1 MPDWLQNGFQR
12 FGVAPPGNVDPRL
25 GQSPPRGLDAESQQ
39 LLEEALP
46 RGLPFG
52 RERQNRSERAEWA
65 GVEAIRALTYR
76 PGDILLGK
84 FDGSHLGYRD
94 DKPMVT
100 VASARSGKS
109 STVIIPTLL
118 TYPGSV
124 LVLDPKGELA
134 SATAQFRR
142 EVLAQDVYVL
152 DPFRCSG
159 ETSASFNA
167 LAELDAAS
175 PHLIDDVDK
184 ITQALILR
192 EGKDAEADHW
202 TESAQFLLRGLVLYA
217 LRLPKAEQHLGTVRE
232 LLTLTY
238 APLKAA
244 AEAAARLAAKGPEA
258 AIGEAEIAQR
268 ILFKAM
274 AGAGDQFFGAL
285 TAAGQSFL
293 RKYERERSG
302 IMSTAETQ
310 TRFLDS
316 PLLREV
322 SRRSDLK
329 LSALRDENITLYLC
343 MSVGEMQSHFRW
355 LRLIVRQALT
365 ALERRGPYPRERLP
379 ILFLMEEFAALGHMP
394 IMEQAAAYFPGFGV
408 KLWMVLQDLAQLK
421 RHYRDSWATML
432 GNAGLVQ
439 FFASTDQ
446 VTNDYISA
454 RLGMT
459 SFALK
464 GRTVLDIEGEAAH
477 KERLIYPQEI
487 EKVFAA
493 ATGRQGLII
502 AGRAPVAAL
511 RLSHADVAC
520 MQLRERR
527 NTRSN

>member
-1 MPDWLQNGFQR
+1 MVDWLKSGFQR
-12 FGVAPPGNVDPRL
+12 FGVAPPASIDPRL
-25 GQSPPRGLDAESQQ
+25 GQTPPRGLEADSQR

-65 GVEAIRALTYR
+65 GLEEINRLKCKR
-76 PGDILLGK
+76 GDILLGK
-84 FDGSHLGYRD
+84 FNGERLGYLD

-100 VASARSGKS
+100 LASARSGKS

-134 SATAQFRR
+134 AATAAFRR
-142 EVLAQDVYVL
+142 AVLGQEVYVL

-167 LAELDAAS
+167 LTELDPAS

-202 TESAQFLLRGLVLYA
+202 TESAQFLLRGLILYA
-217 LRLPKAEQHLGTVRE
+217 LRLPKAEQHLGSVRE

-238 APLKAA
+238 APLKSA
-244 AEAAARLAAKGPEA
+244 AEEAARLAGKGA
-258 AIGEAEIAQR
+258 DSNVSEAEIAQR
-268 ILFKAM
+268 ILFKSM
-274 AGAGDQFFGAL
+274 AAADDQLFGAL
-285 TAAGQSFL
+285 AAAGQSFL

-316 PLLREV
+316 PLLRAV
-322 SRRSDLK
+322 SQRSELK
-329 LSALRDENITLYLC
+329 LSALRDKNITLYLC

-365 ALERRGPYPRERLP
+365 ALERAGPYPRDRLP
-379 ILFLMEEFAALGHMP
+379 ILFLMEEFASLGHMP

-408 KLWMVLQDLAQLK
+408 KLWIVLQDLAQLK
-421 RHYRDSWATML
+421 RYYRDSWETMV

-439 FFASTDQ
+439 FFATCDPS
-446 VTNDYISA
+446 TNDYISA

-464 GRTVLDIEGEAAH
+464 GRTVLDIEGEPAH

-511 RLSHADVAC
+511 RLSHSEVS
-520 MQLRERR
+520 MLGSRR
-527 NTRSN
+527 S

>member
-1 MPDWLQNGFQR
+1 MPDWLKNGFQR
-12 FGVAPPGNVDPRL
+12 FGMTPPASIDPRL
-25 GQSPPRGLDAESQQ
+25 GQSPPRGLDQMSQR

-52 RERQNRSERAEWA
+52 REDQQNRSERAEWA
-65 GVEAIRALTYR
+65 GVEEISALTWK

-84 FDGSHLGYRD
+84 FNGERLGYMD

-109 STVIIPTLL
+109 STVIIPALL
-118 TYPGSV
+118 TYPGSA

-134 SATAQFRR
+134 AETAEFRR
-142 EVLAQDVYVL
+142 KVLGQDVYVL

-159 ETSASFNA
+159 EKSASFNA
-167 LAELDAAS
+167 LAELDPGS
-175 PHLIDDVDK
+175 PHLVDDVDK
-184 ITQALILR
+184 ITQSLIVR

-202 TESAQFLLRGLVLYA
+202 TESAQFLLRGLILYA
-217 LRLPKAEQHLGTVRE
+217 LRLPKREQHLGTVRE

-238 APLKAA
+238 PPLKSAA
-244 AEAAARLAAKGPEA
+244 AQAARMAAKGQEA
-258 AIGEAEIAQR
+258 TISEAEIAQR
-268 ILFKAM
+268 ILFKSM
-274 AGAGDQFFGAL
+274 ADSGDQFFGAL
-285 TAAGQSFL
+285 AAAGQSFL

-302 IMSTAETQ
+302 ILSTAETQ
-310 TRFLDS
+310 TRAFDS

-322 SRRSDLK
+322 SQSSDVS
-329 LSALRDENITLYLC
+329 LSALRHKAITIYLC
-343 MSVGEMQSHFRW
+343 ISAGEMQSHFRW

-365 ALERRGPYPRERLP
+365 ALEREGAYPRGKLP
-379 ILFLMEEFAALGHMP
+379 ILFLMEEFASLGHMP

-408 KLWMVLQDLAQLK
+408 KLWAVLQDLAQLK
-421 RHYRDSWATML
+421 RHYRDSWITML

-439 FFASTDQ
+439 FFATSDP
-446 VTNDYISA
+446 VTNDYVSA

-464 GRTVLDIEGEAAH
+464 GRTIEEVAGEAAH

-493 ATGRQGLII
+493 STGHQGLII

-511 RLSHADVAC
+511 RLTHTEVGAIK
-520 MQLRERR
+520 RG
-527 NTRSN
+527 

>member
-1 MPDWLQNGFQR
+1 MGDWLKSGFQR
-12 FGVAPPGNVDPRL
+12 FGITPPASIDPQL
-25 GQSPPRGLDAESQQ
+25 GQSPPRGLDAESQR

-52 RERQNRSERAEWA
+52 REEQQNRSERAQWA
-65 GVEAIRALTYR
+65 GVEEIKALAWK

-84 FDGSHLGYRD
+84 FDGERLGYMD

-118 TYPGSV
+118 TYPGSA

-134 SATAQFRR
+134 AGTAEFRK
-142 EVLAQDVYVL
+142 EGLGQDVFVL
-152 DPFRCSG
+152 DPFHCSG
-159 ETSASFNA
+159 HSSASFNA

-175 PHLIDDVDK
+175 PHLVDDVDK
-184 ITQALILR
+184 ITQSLILR
-192 EGKDAEADHW
+192 EGGNTDADHW
-202 TESAQFLLRGLVLYA
+202 TESAQFLLRGLILYA
-217 LRLPKAEQHLGTVRE
+217 LRLPKKEQHLGTVRE

-238 APLKAA
+238 PPLKSA
-244 AEAAARLAAKGPEA
+244 AEQAARMAARGPD
-258 AIGEAEIAQR
+258 GTVSEAEIAQR
-268 ILFKAM
+268 IVFKSM
-274 AGAGDQFFGAL
+274 ADAGNQFFGAL
-285 TAAGQSFL
+285 AAAGQSFL
-293 RKYERERSG
+293 RKYERERSS

-322 SRRSDLK
+322 SQKSDVA
-329 LSALRDENITLYLC
+329 LSALRHKQITIYLC
-343 MSVGEMQSHFRW
+343 MSAGEMQSHFRW

-365 ALERRGPYPRERLP
+365 ALEREGLYPRGKLP
-379 ILFLMEEFAALGHMP
+379 ILFVLEELACLGHMP
-394 IMEQAAAYFPGFGV
+394 ILEQAAAYFPGFGV
-408 KLWMVLQDLAQLK
+408 KLWAILQDLAQLK
-421 RHYRDSWATML
+421 RHYAMSWMTML

-439 FFASTDQ
+439 FFATTDE
-446 VTNDYISA
+446 VTNGYISA

-459 SFALK
+459 SFALR
-464 GRTVLDIEGEAAH
+464 GRTIEDVEGEAAH

-493 ATGRQGLII
+493 TSGHQGLII

-511 RLSHADVAC
+511 RLSHAEVAA
-520 MQLRERR
+520 MKGARGG
-527 NTRSN
+527 